1 MMLNSSPVLASFAV
15 QVERSRGRRFP
26 EPPHPYRNDYQRD
39 RDRIIHARA
48 FRRLE
53 DKTQV
58 FTRRY
63 SDHFRNRLTHTIEVA
78 QITRTVAGALG
89 LNVDLAEALA
99 LVHDLG
105 HPPFG
110 HAGEKALDAAMRA
123 HGLFFDHNL
132 HALRIVEDFEQ
143 RYAAFPGLNLTFEV
157 REGIIKHSRDY
168 ETAKY
173 PELAEYLLDQRPPL
187 EAQLVDLTDEIG
199 YNTADL
205 DDGYEA
211 HLLTLGQIR
220 EGLPPFERFFREVEQ
235 IYPGAAEKLQFNEAL
250 KRIFNRLTGDLI
262 TNTEARLKEAA
273 IKTSEDICTYEKRLV
288 AFSPVVEAERK
299 QIKTFLYENLYY
311 SASLSGEKDDAER
324 IVTEL
329 FDFWMKTPS
338 ALPHY
343 YQEKAEQESLPRVVC
358 DYIAGMTDHF
368 IIEQFEKYC
377 ST

>member
-1 MMLNSSPVLASFAV
+1 MLASYAV

-78 QITRTVAGALG
+78 QITRTVAGALD

-110 HAGEKALDAAMRA
+110 HAGEKALDAAMRE

-168 ETAKY
+168 DAAKY
-173 PELAEYLLDQRPPL
+173 PELAEYLLEQRPPL
-187 EAQLVDLTDEIG
+187 ESQLVDLTDEIG

-211 HLLTLGQIR
+211 HLLTLDQIR
-220 EGLPPFERFFREVEQ
+220 EGLPPFERFFREIERT
-235 IYPGAAEKLQFNEAL
+235 YPDAPHKLQFNEAL
-250 KRIFNRLTGDLI
+250 KRIFNRLTSDLI
-262 TNTEARLKEAA
+262 TNTRKRIEEARIESLEQVRRHG
-273 IKTSEDICTYEKRLV
+273 ERL
-288 AFSPVVEAERK
+288 ASFSPEVEAERK
-299 QIKTFLYENLYY
+299 EIKDFLYENLYY
-311 SASLSGEKDDAER
+311 SDSLSGEKDDAER

-329 FDFWMKTPS
+329 FTFWMKTPS

-343 YQEKAEQESLPRVVC
+343 YQE
-358 DYIAGMTDHF
+358 
-368 IIEQFEKYC
+368 
-377 ST
+377 

>member
-1 MMLNSSPVLASFAV
+1 MLAGYAV
-15 QVERSRGRRFP
+15 QVEGSRGRRFP

-39 RDRIIHARA
+39 RDRVIHARA

-53 DKTQV
+53 AKTQV

-78 QITRTVAGALG
+78 QITRTVAGALA

-110 HAGEKALDAAMRA
+110 HAGEKALDAAMRDQ
-123 HGLFFDHNL
+123 GLFFDHNL

-143 RYAAFPGLNLTFEV
+143 RYAAFRGLNLTFEV

-168 ETAKY
+168 DPAKH
-173 PELAEYLLDQRPPL
+173 PDLAEYLLDLRPPL

-211 HLLTLGQIR
+211 HLLTIDQIR
-220 EGLPPFERFFREVEQ
+220 EGVPVFERFFLEVER
-235 IYPGAAEKLQFNEAL
+235 IYPNAPDKLQFNEAL
-250 KRIFNRLTGDLI
+250 KRVFNRLAGDLI
-262 TNTEARLKEAA
+262 TNAQALLKRAG
-273 IKTSEDICTYEKRLV
+273 IKTLDDVRAHKERLA
-288 AFSPVVEAERK
+288 AFSPEVEAERN
-299 QIKTFLYENLYY
+299 QIKDFLHENLYY
-311 SASLSGEKDDAER
+311 SPSLAGEKDDAER
-324 IVTEL
+324 IVSDL
-329 FDFWMKTPS
+329 FAFWMKTPS
-338 ALPHY
+338 ALPHF

-368 IIEQFEKYC
+368 IIEQYERHC
-377 ST
+377 GGT